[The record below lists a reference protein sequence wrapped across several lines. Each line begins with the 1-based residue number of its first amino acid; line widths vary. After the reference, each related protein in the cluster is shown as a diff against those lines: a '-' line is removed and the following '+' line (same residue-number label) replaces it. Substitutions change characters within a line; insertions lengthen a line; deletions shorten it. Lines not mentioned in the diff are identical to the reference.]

1 MSSRK
6 TTARQRLR
14 HALIANWRGVEDGPL
29 LDLPVRSV
37 SELLPAVVAQTG
49 IADRLRLEDV
59 ASAWRETVGDFIAR
73 QTCPDSVSRGVL
85 TVRVLQPSVHHALM
99 MEKPKILKRLVA
111 RLGAKAVKDVRF
123 RHG

>member
-1 MSSRK
+1 MSSFK
-6 TTARQRLR
+6 ATARQRLR
-14 HALIANWRGVEDGPL
+14 HALIANWRGVADGPL

-49 IADRLRLEDV
+49 IADRLRLED
-59 ASAWRETVGDFIAR
+59 AAAAWRETVGDFIAR
-73 QTCPDSVSRGVL
+73 QTCPDSINRGVL
-85 TVRVLQPSVHHALM
+85 TVRVLQSSIHHALM
-99 MEKPKILKRLVA
+99 MEKPKIVKRLIA